1 MADFRR
7 MIADELREKRPNISD
22 SSEKTYASTLFS
34 LNKKMNGDKE
44 LSFFK
49 QHKEILQFI
58 KEKMNNKQTQKTLL
72 SALLILTGLSEYR
85 EDMLIFAK
93 EVNDTYKTQKMTDK
107 QREHRITFDDVKG
120 KVEKLLVGLKQHKT
134 IQGFEQFLA
143 GAFSSGVYAPPRR
156 SEFANVRINN
166 FDRRVDNYLLK
177 NKIVFNAYKTSK
189 RYGQQVY
196 EIPSEVAPI
205 LRQYLKL
212 NKTDFLF
219 PKREGETCLSN
230 VDYNRLLQK
239 VFGKSI
245 SVDELR
251 SIYLSEKYKNIPSM
265 EDLEKTATA
274 MGHSITTGLT
284 DYVKKE

>member
-7 MIADELREKRPNISD
+7 VIAEELREKRPNISD

-85 EDMLIFAK
+85 EDMLAFAK

-107 QREHRITFDDVKG
+107 QREHRISFDEVKE

-134 IQGFEQFLA
+134 MHGFEQFLA

-166 FDRRVDNYLLK
+166 YDRRVDNYLLK

-189 RYGQQVY
+189 RYGQQIY
-196 EIPSEVAPI
+196 EIPSEVLPV
-205 LRQYLKL
+205 LKQYLRL

-251 SIYLSEKYKNIPSM
+251 SIYLSEKYKNVPSIQDM
-265 EDLEKTATA
+265 EATANA
-274 MGHSITTGLT
+274 MGHSVQTGMT